1 MNEDKFVDLIRPGSG
16 CALAESTEFAVLQ
29 GIYVNRAGDI
39 CTGCS
44 YNPCEKM
51 KEDKRREKERRATG
65 FSKPIR
71 GSNAEIAAGLN
82 ITKRQAAK
90 MRRRGEL

>member
-16 CALAESTEFAVLQ
+16 CALAESMEFAVFQ
-29 GIYVNRAGDI
+29 YIYKQSSNI
-39 CTGCS
+39 CDECD
-44 YNPCEKM
+44 YKPCEKM

-82 ITKRQAAK
+82 ITKRQVAK